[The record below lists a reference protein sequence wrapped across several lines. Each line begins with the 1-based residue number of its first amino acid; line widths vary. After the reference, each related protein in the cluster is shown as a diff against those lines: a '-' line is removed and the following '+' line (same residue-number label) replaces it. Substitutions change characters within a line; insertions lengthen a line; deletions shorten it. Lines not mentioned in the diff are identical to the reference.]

1 MDKNYSNQF
10 IPLRPLLILILHTLV
25 ACTPSQPSYTHYIA
39 TDSTNQLIYSLTAEI
54 AAGQRAASY
63 QLSSTGALNQAVLAM
78 TDRHAIPQLNGAQI
92 TGIVWDEFYNRLI
105 VADAVTQNLYWL
117 DPLTQESS
125 VLSGATRG
133 DGPLFGDIGDLVLD
147 VDKHRLIVIDNVA
160 DAAGVQRMLTSV
172 DLTSGS
178 REVLASESVGVG
190 PLIAGKALTYDVT
203 QNKFY
208 ILYATGV
215 VEVDGYTGNRRRFS
229 DASAEIGLGEDWLQ
243 VDTIDF
249 DYLGHRLLLTDG
261 IAQQVVS
268 IDLASGDR
276 SAVTHWQEAAEHG
289 HHWGG
294 SALLLEDALY
304 IAKQG
309 GQEVM
314 SIGLAEPNCRNAV
327 HTAATA
333 INCQTLLAAQVNSAP
348 VGQDQ
353 SCTAFAISGAHAG
366 VIDQFAGN
374 PLLPIIYP
382 FSFSIYLWLG
392 IGIIT
397 ANPGYNITCEHD
409 QIFRIL
415 QFGWILGF
423 FPILGLVSL
432 GVLGAEILARGIGLY

>member
-1 MDKNYSNQF
+1 MNKNYSNQF
-10 IPLRPLLILILHTLV
+10 IPLGLLLILILHTVL

-39 TDSTNQLIYSLTAEI
+39 TDSTHQLIYSLTAEI

-63 QLSSTGALNQAVLAM
+63 QLSSTGALNRAVLAM

-92 TGIVWDEFYNRLI
+92 TGMVWDGLYNRLI

-304 IAKQG
+304 IANQR
-309 GQEVM
+309 GQEVL
-314 SIGLAEPNCRNAV
+314 SIPLAEPNCRNAV
-327 HTAATA
+327 QTAATA
-333 INCQTLLAAQVNSAP
+333 ESCQTLPVAQVNSAP
-348 VGQDQ
+348 VEQDQ
-353 SCTAFAISGAHAG
+353 ACTVLAITAAHGA
-366 VIDQFAGN
+366 VIEFYAGN
-374 PLLPIIYP
+374 PWLPIIYP
-382 FSFSIYLWLG
+382 FAYPITLWLS

-397 ANPGYNITCEHD
+397 GNPGYNITCKRD
-409 QIFRIL
+409 PFFGLLQI
-415 QFGWILGF
+415 GWILGF
-423 FPILGLVSL
+423 FPILGLISL
-432 GVLGAEILARGIGLY
+432 GILDPDMIMHGIGL